1 MDRKPCFGDRV
12 INTFAGA
19 ANPHREGVFVRSIH
33 RLGKLNP
40 GEWYQCTNGKGDFW
54 EIDLRSLEIVSRASA
69 DEDRI
74 RRETIEECAKLCEV
88 QVQRPAGYH
97 GAWEGYGA
105 SMGDKTGTECA
116 IAIRALAEP
125 LSESHPVVPDAKEG
139 E

>member
-19 ANPHREGVFVRSIH
+19 ANPHREGIFVRSIH

-54 EIDLRSLEIVSRASA
+54 EIDPRSLEIVSRASA

-74 RRETIEECAKLCEV
+74 RRDAFLDGVERVATLVPGRHYKEHKGRLL
-88 QVQRPAGYH
+88 
-97 GAWEGYGA
+97 
-105 SMGDKTGTECA
+105 GDVPMEAVLDCL
-116 IAIRALAEP
+116 RALAGPKEA
-125 LSESHPVVPDAKEG
+125 EDA
-139 E
+139 